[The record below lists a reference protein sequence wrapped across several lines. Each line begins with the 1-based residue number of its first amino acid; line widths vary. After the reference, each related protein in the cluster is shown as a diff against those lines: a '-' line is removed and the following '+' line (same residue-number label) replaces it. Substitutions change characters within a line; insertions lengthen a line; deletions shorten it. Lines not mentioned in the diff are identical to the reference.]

1 MDNFNWGVRRRSL
14 DSTDLTELLEES
26 QHSDITPCIGIGIGL
41 HDPQRDSDDSS
52 EEESNSTSQSL
63 SHSQLVRALLYI
75 HSSIHPLF
83 FHIYIYLLYLIY
95 SPNQN

>member
-26 QHSDITPCIGIGIGL
+26 QHSDITPCIGL
-41 HDPQRDSDDSS
+41 HDPQHDSDDSS

-63 SHSQLVRALLYI
+63 SHSQLVCAIYL
-75 HSSIHPLF
+75 
-83 FHIYIYLLYLIY
+83 YIYLSVLA
-95 SPNQN
+95 